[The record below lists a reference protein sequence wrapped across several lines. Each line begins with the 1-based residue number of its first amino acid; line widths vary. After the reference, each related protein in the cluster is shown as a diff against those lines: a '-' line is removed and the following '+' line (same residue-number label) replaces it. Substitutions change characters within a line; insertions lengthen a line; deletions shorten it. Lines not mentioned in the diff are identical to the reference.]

1 MRETNHAIR
10 KTITNYNER
19 QSKIPCFLI
28 LRTKE
33 IILLWFCVVCSLG
46 ILRAKDLRF
55 GLLENRR
62 LLSRD
67 IRQKMIFRPFFLI
80 IFETTT
86 LEVTLNLME
95 LYTVADNDYFD
106 AKRFP
111 VYFGRIR
118 SCTMALRTKS
128 WACDCVTRP
137 PVFF

>member
-1 MRETNHAIR
+1 MLS
-10 KTITNYNER
+10 Y
-19 QSKIPCFLI
+19 SKNKGDHSAVV
-28 LRTKE
+28 LRS
-33 IILLWFCVVCSLG
+33 LLPRYLT
-46 ILRAKDLRF
+46 KDLRF

-80 IFETTT
+80 IFENTT

-95 LYTVADNDYFD
+95 LYTVADNDCFD